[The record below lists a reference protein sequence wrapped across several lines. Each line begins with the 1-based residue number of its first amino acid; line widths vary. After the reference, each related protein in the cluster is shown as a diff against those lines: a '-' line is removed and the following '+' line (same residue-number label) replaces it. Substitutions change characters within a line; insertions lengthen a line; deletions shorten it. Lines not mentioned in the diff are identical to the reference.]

1 MVTPNGRIHVM
12 MTSLLHSTTYPAA
25 DFAAFYHSHWL
36 IEEAFKRFK
45 HRMVL
50 ENTSG
55 FSWLAA
61 QQDFGTKIVAY
72 NLHALTVLETEEV
85 VGLKENYKVN
95 RTMRSRISSAVCSS
109 HCRLLGSYARC

>member
-1 MVTPNGRIHVM
+1 MVTPNGRIHLM

-72 NLHALTVLETEEV
+72 NLHALTVL
-85 VGLKENYKVN
+85 KPK
-95 RTMRSRISSAVCSS
+95 RSLV
-109 HCRLLGSYARC
+109 